1 LNLSALLDTL
11 YEGLTNER
19 YAELHTSIYLLLDPE
34 FGQNHWGEVNNLGE
48 RKWIWDRDED
58 DPDNLLHSYDSI
70 VRESALLTT
79 FSGFL
84 FGFLL
89 EISVNQ
95 PEEFSVVNEVTL
107 LVAITSIT
115 IAISL
120 FVMPVFYHHLQ
131 YPYKDLNK
139 FKKRAHKFLIFG
151 FLPGGVTLYLCLVLA
166 LSSLANDLAFGIA
179 AVPFVFIYILFT
191 KRK

>member
-1 LNLSALLDTL
+1 
-11 YEGLTNER
+11 
-19 YAELHTSIYLLLDPE
+19 
-34 FGQNHWGEVNNLGE
+34 LGE
-48 RKWIWDRDED
+48 RKWVWDRDED
-58 DPDNLLHSYDSI
+58 DPDNLLRDYDSV

-79 FSGFL
+79 FSGIL

-89 EISVNQ
+89 EISVR
-95 PEEFSVVNEVTL
+95 PPDEFSLVDNITL

-139 FKKRAHKFLIFG
+139 FKKRAHKFLMFG
-151 FLPGGVTLYLCLVLA
+151 FIPSGLTLYLCLELA
-166 LSSLANDLAFGIA
+166 LSSLANEFAFAIA
-179 AVPFVFIYILFT
+179 AIPFVFIYILFQ